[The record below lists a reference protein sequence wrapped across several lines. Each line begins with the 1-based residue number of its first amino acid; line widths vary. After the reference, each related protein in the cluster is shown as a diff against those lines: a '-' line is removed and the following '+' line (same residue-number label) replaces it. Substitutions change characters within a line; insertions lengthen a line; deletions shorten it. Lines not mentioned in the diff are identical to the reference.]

1 MNILLDPEARP
12 VIGHR
17 GNRAHA
23 PENTIESLAQAVAAG
38 ADAIEF
44 DIRVTADGIPVVHHD
59 PTLTRTTDGRG
70 EIARKTFAELRNFDA
85 GVSFTSDG
93 GKTFPYR
100 GKGHRIPSFDE
111 VLEAFPATPL
121 LIEIKTPLA
130 ADGVRTAIERHK
142 AQERCLVD
150 SFSRDALRI
159 FENSEIACGA
169 ASGDVARLMR
179 EVVTGARVTPLTYRA
194 LCVPLSYYGLPLPV
208 RRFARVAPKYNC
220 RVHVWTINSPAVARD
235 LWESGVNGIISDDPA
250 LMLAVRSS
258 LSPNLPSTQLSI
270 EGLVRQ

>member
-17 GNRAHA
+17 GNRAYA

-38 ADAIEF
+38 ADAVEF
-44 DIRVTADGIPVVHHD
+44 DVRVTADGIPVVHHD
-59 PTLTRTTDGRG
+59 PALTRTTNGTG
-70 EIARKTFAELRNFDA
+70 EIARKTFAELRELDA
-85 GVSFTSDG
+85 GANYTKDG

-111 VLEAFPATPL
+111 VLDAFPTTPL

-130 ADGVRTAIERHK
+130 AVGVRKAIEKHK

-150 SFSRDALRI
+150 SFSRDALRV
-159 FENSEIACGA
+159 FADSEIPYGA

-179 EVVTGARVTPLTYRA
+179 EVLISDTVTPLNYRA

-208 RRFARVAPKYNC
+208 RRFARVAPKYDC
-220 RVHVWTINSPAVARD
+220 RVHVWTINSPAIAKD
-235 LWESGVNGIISDDPA
+235 LWMNGVNGIITDDPA
-250 LMLAVRSS
+250 LMLGLRSTI
-258 LSPNLPSTQLSI
+258 SPNLPPPK
-270 EGLVRQ
+270 

>member
-59 PTLTRTTDGRG
+59 PTLTRTTNGTG
-70 EIARKTFAELRNFDA
+70 EIERKTFAQLRELDA
-85 GVSFTSDG
+85 GVNFTKDG

-100 GKGHRIPSFDE
+100 EKGHRIPSFDE
-111 VLEAFPATPL
+111 VLEAFPTMPL

-130 ADGVRTAIERHK
+130 AVGVRNAIERHK
-142 AQERCLVD
+142 AEERSLVD
-150 SFSRDALRI
+150 SFSGDALRV
-159 FENSEIACGA
+159 FHDSKIAYGA
-169 ASGDVARLMR
+169 ASGEVARLMR
-179 EVVTGARVTPLTYRA
+179 EVITGASVTPLNYSA

-208 RRFARVAPKYNC
+208 RRFARIAPKYNC
-220 RVHVWTINSPAVARD
+220 RVHVWTINSPAIAKD
-235 LWESGVNGIISDDPA
+235 LWMNGVNGIITDDPA
-250 LMLAVRSS
+250 LMLGLRAG
-258 LSPNLPSTQLSI
+258 LSPNLPAP
-270 EGLVRQ
+270 E

>member
-23 PENTIESLAQAVAAG
+23 PENTIESLAQAVTAG
-38 ADAIEF
+38 ADALEF
-44 DIRVTADGIPVVHHD
+44 DVRVTADGIPVVHHD
-59 PTLTRTTDGRG
+59 PTATRTTDGSG
-70 EIARKTFAELRNFDA
+70 EIARKTFAELRELDA
-85 GVSFTSDG
+85 GARFTRDG

-111 VLEAFPATPL
+111 VLEAFPSTPL

-130 ADGVRTAIERHK
+130 AVGVKSAIEKHK
-142 AQERCLVD
+142 AEERCLVD
-150 SFSRDALRI
+150 SFSRDALRV
-159 FENSEIACGA
+159 FENSQIAYGA

-179 EVVTGARVTPLTYRA
+179 EVVTGAHVTPLNYRA

-220 RVHVWTINSPAVARD
+220 RVHVWTINSPAIAKD
-235 LWESGVNGIISDDPA
+235 LWESGVNGIITDDPA
-250 LMLAVRSS
+250 LMLGLRAS
-258 LSPNLPSTQLSI
+258 LAL
-270 EGLVRQ
+270 